1 MLGIDGLESCN
12 HEGCKLNL
20 MALSPPTGINRY
32 TTHHFT
38 ILNLVV
44 LMH

>member
-20 MALSPPTGINRY
+20 MALMGGGSLIAK
-32 TTHHFT
+32 
-38 ILNLVV
+38 
-44 LMH
+44 